1 MIKREVR
8 AVGVVEARAAVEG
21 QPRKISGYASMFNSP
36 TDIGGYFTEQ
46 VAPGAF
52 TAAIGRDDVRALFN
66 HDPNFV
72 IARTTNKTLTL
83 SEDDKGLYFE
93 ATPPDTQWARDL
105 ISSIDRGDVSQCS
118 FGFEVTKCIWDETI
132 DPPVRTIQE
141 VILYDV
147 SLVTFPAYEDT
158 SVSMRSLEE
167 HRAATAKEKK
177 NTAAPL
183 RVKVKT
189 EIFERTI

>member
-1 MIKREVR
+1 
-8 AVGVVEARAAVEG
+8 
-21 QPRKISGYASMFNSP
+21 MFNSP

-52 TAAIGRDDVRALFN
+52 AAAIGRDDVRALFN

-105 ISSIDRGDVSQCS
+105 VASIDRGDVSQCS
-118 FGFEVTKCIWDETI
+118 FGFIVTKCEWDETV
-132 DPPVRTIQE
+132 DPPIRTIME
-141 VILYDV
+141 VELLDV
-147 SLVTFPAYEDT
+147 SPVTYPAYEDT
-158 SVSMRSLEE
+158 SVSMRALKDWREANTPAEKLIGAVARTRMKHELFE
-167 HRAATAKEKK
+167 H
-177 NTAAPL
+177 
-183 RVKVKT
+183 
-189 EIFERTI
+189 ITI